1 MPTEIELLAT
11 LRRAAQDRDPNV
23 GCEMLEALLPRLPVP
38 TMLRLAHDEVR
49 LRLPAFERH
58 HPQMHWP
65 RIWLDALLSGEPF
78 TFDESTP
85 EVLEE
90 APGPGGNNF
99 TEAVQQLAL
108 AAAAEG
114 NQRVKHATEAISGAI
129 MADSTEVGGSKYRDL
144 WDLWFQDISNHD
156 ESHERQYRWV
166 LQKINNDPDVAAVE
180 IAGWTRL
187 ADELAA
193 ALGVTG

>member
-1 MPTEIELLAT
+1 MPTEMELMAT
-11 LRRAAQDRDPNV
+11 LRDAARDRDWNV
-23 GCEMLEALLPRLPVP
+23 GCEVLEALLPRLPVP

-49 LRLPAFERH
+49 RRLPAFERH
-58 HPQMHWP
+58 HPHMHWP
-65 RIWLDALLSGEPF
+65 RVWLDALLSGEPF
-78 TFDESTP
+78 TFDEATP

-108 AAAAEG
+108 AAAADSG
-114 NQRVKHATEAISGAI
+114 KRVKHTVEAISGAI
-129 MADSTEVGGSKYRDL
+129 MAESTEVGGSKYRDL
-144 WDLWFQDISNHD
+144 WDLWFQDMLNH
-156 ESHERQYRWV
+156 EEKHKYWWV
-166 LQKINNDPDVAAVE
+166 LSKINNDPDVAAAE
-180 IAGWTRL
+180 TAAWSRL